1 MAEIERKSY
10 GTKLKEGAVRK
21 RNSIKIVFPL
31 TLSLSLSHSH
41 TLTRTSVHKADA
53 HTASYGQEKLFI
65 EQLG

>member
-31 TLSLSLSHSH
+31 TLSLSLSFSLALTH
-41 TLTRTSVHKADA
+41 T
-53 HTASYGQEKLFI
+53 HTHECAQG
-65 EQLG
+65 